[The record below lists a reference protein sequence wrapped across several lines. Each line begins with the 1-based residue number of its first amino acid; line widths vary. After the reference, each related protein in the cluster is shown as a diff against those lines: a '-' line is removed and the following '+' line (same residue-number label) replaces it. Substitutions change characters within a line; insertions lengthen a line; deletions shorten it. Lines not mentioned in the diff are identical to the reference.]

1 MTKYGPISADSNLEN
16 DSTTSEFFSIPS
28 LYRGSWEQEQYYYHV
43 IRVWSDRT
51 VSPIWDDC
59 SGDNGGMYNE
69 QQQISGKLLDLE
81 KQIRSSPQLFQKE
94 TSDAYFQSVYSTL
107 RSDFLVW
114 WLVVDTITDL
124 SNALSTASDVV
135 SGIFDKKRSEIE
147 SLNQRLDSLI
157 AVDPTVMSNP

>member
-1 MTKYGPISADSNLEN
+1 MG
-16 DSTTSEFFSIPS
+16 
-28 LYRGSWEQEQYYYHV
+28 
-43 IRVWSDRT
+43 
-51 VSPIWDDC
+51 
-59 SGDNGGMYNE
+59 NE

-107 RSDFLVW
+107 KSDFLVL

-124 SNALSTASDVV
+124 SNALSTSNDVV
-135 SGIFDKKRSEIE
+135 SGIFDKKMSEIE

-157 AVDPTVMSNP
+157 AVDPAIVCNP